1 MSSTSS
7 PAADYGIDAP
17 YVIRN
22 LAIAGSVA
30 LLLFAA
36 MATGVWSG
44 RIAGLRFGAAGFL
57 LMAIG
62 FLTGAIGM
70 WLGSRYGKVSER
82 EKLLSLINWRGDEQV
97 LDVGCGRGLL
107 LIGAAKRLTT
117 GKATGID
124 IWQSE
129 DLSGNK
135 PEATLENARREG
147 VAERVEIKTADMRKM
162 PFADATFDAVVSRA
176 AIHNL
181 YSAEDRA
188 AAIREIARVMKPG
201 GLALIDDIRHF
212 RQYGAVFMENGC
224 DVRRV
229 SSPAAS
235 IVWTILTFGS
245 LQPATLV
252 VRKSPDHQ
260 KS

>member
-1 MSSTSS
+1 MSSTSL
-7 PAADYGIDAP
+7 PADYGIDAP

-22 LAIAGSVA
+22 LAIAGAIA
-30 LLLFAA
+30 LLVFAL

-44 RIAGLRFGAAGFL
+44 RIAGVRFG
-57 LMAIG
+57 AIG
-62 FLTGAIGM
+62 FLFMAIALFVSAVGM
-70 WLGSRYGKVSER
+70 WWSSRYGKVSER

-97 LDVGCGRGLL
+97 LDVGCGRGLM

-135 PEATLENARREG
+135 PEATLENAQREG
-147 VAERVEIKTADMRKM
+147 VADRVEIKTADMRKM
-162 PFADATFDAVVSRA
+162 PFADATFDVIVSRA

-181 YSAEDRA
+181 YNAADRA
-188 AAIREIARVMKPG
+188 AAIREIARVMKSG

-212 RQYGAVFMENGC
+212 RQYAAVFTESDC
-224 DVRRV
+224 DVRRI

-235 IVWTILTFGS
+235 TLWTIVTFGS

-252 VRKSPDHQ
+252 VRKSSAHQ

>member
-7 PAADYGIDAP
+7 SPDYGIDAP

-22 LAIAGSVA
+22 LLIAGGAA
-30 LLLFAA
+30 LLLFLAIV
-36 MATGVWSG
+36 TRVWSG
-44 RIAGLRFGAAGFL
+44 HIGPLRFSAIGFL
-57 LMAIG
+57 FMAIG
-62 FLTGAIGM
+62 FLAGGFGM
-70 WLGSRYGKVSER
+70 WYGSKYGKVKER
-82 EKLLSLINWRGDEQV
+82 EKLLSLITWRGDEQV

-107 LIGAAKRLTT
+107 LIGAAKRLTA

-147 VAERVEIKTADMRKM
+147 VAERVELKTADMRKM
-162 PFADATFDAVVSRA
+162 PFADATFDVVVSRA

-181 YSAEDRA
+181 YSAGDRA
-188 AAIREIARVMKPG
+188 SAIREIARVLKPG

-212 RQYGAVFMENGC
+212 RQYAAVFFEHGC
-224 DVRRV
+224 DVRRI
-229 SSPAAS
+229 SSAAES
-235 IVWTILTFGS
+235 MFWTIVTFGS

-252 VRKSPDHQ
+252 VRKSAAHQ